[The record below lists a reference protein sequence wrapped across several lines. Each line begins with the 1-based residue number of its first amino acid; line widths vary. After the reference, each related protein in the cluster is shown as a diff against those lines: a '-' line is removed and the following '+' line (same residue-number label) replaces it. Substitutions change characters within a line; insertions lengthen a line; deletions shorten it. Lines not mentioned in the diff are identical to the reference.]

1 MTQKKKAKKQ
11 PQPEDAPSQRAPIFA
26 PQFKE
31 DLGWWYKTDKTKVDR
46 IFDLV
51 TDVMAH
57 PLEGIGKPEPL
68 KYVEPNTWSRR
79 IDQEHRLLYRVLH
92 DRIQFLQARYHY

>member
-1 MTQKKKAKKQ
+1 MIKKKAQKQ
-11 PQPEDAPSQRAPIFA
+11 PQTEHKPSQRTPVFA

-51 TDVMAH
+51 TDVMVH
-57 PLEGIGKPEPL
+57 PFEGIGKPEPL
-68 KYVEPNTWSRR
+68 KYTANTWSRR
-79 IDQEHRLLYRVLH
+79 IDQEHRLLYLVLN